1 MASSCAPT
9 REKRA
14 LLIVW
19 WMPKSSSA
27 PVIKRGAH
35 VIAFDVTN
43 LRVVLV
49 PYPPNSEES
58 QILLVVVVMVVVVVV
73 RGWSVIYLWR
83 GG

>member
-1 MASSCAPT
+1 M
-9 REKRA
+9 
-14 LLIVW
+14 
-19 WMPKSSSA
+19 
-27 PVIKRGAH
+27 IKRGAH

-58 QILLVVVVMVVVVVV
+58 QILLVVVVVVVV

>member
-1 MASSCAPT
+1 M
-9 REKRA
+9 
-14 LLIVW
+14 
-19 WMPKSSSA
+19 
-27 PVIKRGAH
+27 IKRGAH

-58 QILLVVVVMVVVVVV
+58 QILLVVVVVVVVVVV